1 MEPQV
6 YEHPSGWKVS
16 LNKGLKQHG
25 WCVEMWDGIE
35 LYEGVY
41 LPTEA
46 QAAKHFAWMK
56 SELQRR
62 IHDFGTWI
70 VPDEAERVIKS

>member
-46 QAAKHFAWMK
+46 
-56 SELQRR
+56 
-62 IHDFGTWI
+62 
-70 VPDEAERVIKS
+70 